1 MGNNPDQYRDRLPL
15 PIFLFRLAP
24 QKGFPFKSGRKSSFL
39 NKSSKSQ
46 TFLLY
51 LVKYLRMKKFTLLLL
66 LFSQL
71 VFAQFTDINIVKE
84 IHAKNKG
91 LVVSA
96 HPLASEAG
104 AKMMKMGGNAYD
116 AVIAT
121 QLALAVVY
129 PQAGNIGGGGFLVGV
144 KNNGEKFTIDFRET
158 APEKASKDMYLDKKG
173 NANTDLSQN
182 GRLAVGI
189 PGSVAGYFATLKY
202 AKLPMEK
209 LIQPAIDLAEQGFSI
224 TEREANLLNHQMQF
238 FDQHNTN
245 KTVFQKTAPW
255 KQGDI
260 LVQKELAATLKLI
273 QKEGA
278 KGFYEGKT
286 AELLVAEM
294 KRGNGIITL
303 NDLKNYKVIERKP
316 LAFNYKGNE
325 VVSMPLPSSGG
336 ILLTQM
342 LKMASFENLE
352 KYPQNSTQAVQIM
365 VEAERRAFAD
375 RAEYMGDPE
384 FIQDQTA
391 RLISEEYLKNRWK
404 SFNKNAA
411 TPSSEV
417 GKIIAQ
423 PKESTET
430 THISIVDKDGNAVA
444 VTTTLNGLYG
454 SKVVVSGAGFF
465 LNNEMDDFS
474 VKPGVPNMFGAVGG
488 EANSIKP
495 GKRMLSSMT
504 PTIVLK
510 NGKPYIIVGTP
521 GGTTIPTSVFQSIV
535 DVLDFKLSPNMTINS
550 PKFHHQWLPETVM
563 VEKNFPESTISDLEK
578 LKYKIERIS
587 QLGRTEMIVIDE
599 KGNAVAVADG
609 RGDDSVA
616 VQ

>member
-1 MGNNPDQYRDRLPL
+1 MKR
-15 PIFLFRLAP
+15 IV
-24 QKGFPFKSGRKSSFL
+24 
-39 NKSSKSQ
+39 
-46 TFLLY
+46 FLLIISSQ
-51 LVKYLRMKKFTLLLL
+51 FT
-66 LFSQL
+66 
-71 VFAQFTDINIVKE
+71 FAQFTEINIVKE
-84 IHAKNKG
+84 IRTKNKG

-144 KNNGEKFTIDFRET
+144 KNNGEKFTLDYRET
-158 APEKASKDMYLDKKG
+158 APEKSSKDMYLDKNGK
-173 NANTDLSQN
+173 ASTDLSQN

-189 PGSVAGYFATLKY
+189 PGSVAGFFATLKY

-224 TEREANLLNHQMQF
+224 TEKEAKLLNDKKEN
-238 FDQHNTN
+238 FDQHNKITTAFQN
-245 KTVFQKTAPW
+245 KNAW
-255 KQGDI
+255 KQGD
-260 LVQKELAATLKLI
+260 LLI
-273 QKEGA
+273 QKDLAETLKRIQRDGQ

-286 AELLVAEM
+286 AELLIAEM
-294 KRGNGIITL
+294 KRGNGIISL

-316 LAFNYKGNE
+316 LVFNYKGNE

-336 ILLTQM
+336 ILLAQM
-342 LKMASFENLE
+342 LKMSSFENLE
-352 KYPQNSTQAVQIM
+352 KFPQNSTEAVQIM

-375 RAEYMGDPE
+375 RAEFMGDPD
-384 FIQDQTA
+384 FIKDQTEM
-391 RLISEEYLKNRWK
+391 LISESYLKSRWK
-404 SFNKNAA
+404 NFNKNKA

-430 THISIVDKDGNAVA
+430 THISIVDKEGNAVS

-504 PTIVLK
+504 PTIVMK
-510 NGKPYIIVGTP
+510 NSKPYIIVGTP
-521 GGTTIPTSVFQSIV
+521 GGTTIPTSVYQSIV
-535 DVLDFKLSPNMTINS
+535 NVIDFKLNPNMAVNT
-550 PKFHHQWLPETVM
+550 PKFHHQWLPEI
-563 VEKNFPESTISDLEK
+563 VEVTTNFPETTISDLEK
-578 LKYKIERIS
+578 KNYKIERIS
-587 QLGRTEMIVIDE
+587 GIGRTEMIVIDE
-599 KGNAVAVADG
+599 QGNATAVADG
-609 RGDDSVA
+609 KGDDSVA
-616 VQ
+616 IE

>member
-1 MGNNPDQYRDRLPL
+1 MKR
-15 PIFLFRLAP
+15 IV
-24 QKGFPFKSGRKSSFL
+24 
-39 NKSSKSQ
+39 
-46 TFLLY
+46 FLLIISSQ
-51 LVKYLRMKKFTLLLL
+51 FT
-66 LFSQL
+66 
-71 VFAQFTDINIVKE
+71 FAQFTEINIVKE
-84 IHAKNKG
+84 IRTKNKG

-144 KNNGEKFTIDFRET
+144 KNNGEKFTLDYRET
-158 APEKASKDMYLDKKG
+158 APEKSSKDMYLDKNGK
-173 NANTDLSQN
+173 ASTDLSQN

-189 PGSVAGYFATLKY
+189 PGSVAGFFATLKY

-224 TEREANLLNHQMQF
+224 TEKEAKLLNDKKEN
-238 FDQHNTN
+238 FDQHNKITTAFQN
-245 KTVFQKTAPW
+245 KNTW
-255 KQGDI
+255 KQGD
-260 LVQKELAATLKLI
+260 LLI
-273 QKEGA
+273 QKDLAETLKRIQRDGQ

-286 AELLVAEM
+286 AELLIAEM
-294 KRGNGIITL
+294 KRGNGIISL

-316 LAFNYKGNE
+316 LVFNYKGNE

-336 ILLTQM
+336 ILLAQM
-342 LKMASFENLE
+342 LKMSSFENLE
-352 KYPQNSTQAVQIM
+352 KFPQNSTEAVQIM

-375 RAEYMGDPE
+375 RAEFMGDPD
-384 FIQDQTA
+384 FIKDQTEM
-391 RLISEEYLKNRWK
+391 LISESYLKSRWK
-404 SFNKNAA
+404 SFNKNKA

-430 THISIVDKDGNAVA
+430 THISIVDKEGNAVS

-504 PTIVLK
+504 PTIVMK
-510 NGKPYIIVGTP
+510 NSKPYIIVGTP
-521 GGTTIPTSVFQSIV
+521 GGTTIPTSVYQSIV
-535 DVLDFKLSPNMTINS
+535 NVIDFKLNPNMAVNT
-550 PKFHHQWLPETVM
+550 PKFHHQWLPEI
-563 VEKNFPESTISDLEK
+563 VEVTTNFPETTISDLEK
-578 LKYKIERIS
+578 KNYKIERIS
-587 QLGRTEMIVIDE
+587 GIGRTEMIVIDE
-599 KGNAVAVADG
+599 QGNATAVADG
-609 RGDDSVA
+609 KGDDSVA
-616 VQ
+616 IE